1 MKYLRHVSLVLAVL
15 TLVLAVAESADAQRR
30 RRRRRAE
37 PVEPPPVEQTPPE
50 EPAEGPPD
58 GQTTP
63 QNEWPEGTSPTE
75 PGQAVPNGQTPTEPG
90 AAPEGATDEALAA
103 EDLSFGP
110 DISPIRTSFSQIM
123 DELVQLRLRTATLG
137 EQLFHTK
144 LRVVVQN
151 RASDDNTLQ
160 RIRLTLDGAPVFNA
174 GVGEFAGE
182 DGREVWQGF
191 AAPGPH
197 VIGVEV
203 EQRQRADDEFR
214 YTMRD
219 TYRFTV
225 IRERLTEIEIVLDDD
240 SDIGEDF
247 EDDEEGEFDVRTRFR
262 VATRELGGDD

>member
-1 MKYLRHVSLVLAVL
+1 MRHLRSIAWVLAVL
-15 TLVLAVAESADAQRR
+15 ILVLAVAESADAQRR
-30 RRRRRAE
+30 RRRRRE
-37 PVEPPPVEQTPPE
+37 PVEPVEPVEQTPPV
-50 EPAEGPPD
+50 EPVEGPPD
-58 GQTTP
+58 GQTP
-63 QNEWPEGTSPTE
+63 EGAWPEGQTPTT
-75 PGQAVPNGQTPTEPG
+75 PGQAVPPDGTEPTEPG
-90 AAPEGATDEALAA
+90 AAPEGDDEGAP

-110 DISPIRTSFSQIM
+110 DISPIRTTFSEIM

-151 RASDDNTLQ
+151 RAGGDNTLH
-160 RIRLTLDGAPVFNA
+160 RIRLTLDGAPIFNA
-174 GVGEFAGE
+174 GVGEFSGE

-203 EQRQRADDEFR
+203 EQRQRSDEEFR

-219 TYRFTV
+219 TYRFSV
-225 IRERLTEIEIVLDDD
+225 LRERLTEVEIVLDDD